1 MSWNDLFH
9 GVLNII
15 LTFID
20 TLIQM
25 KVKTQMGIAI
35 IVILIL
41 SMTTISAF
49 AESETE
55 PGSHEQTQ
63 SRNLYRNHDGE
74 IPGQHKEC
82 DYPHYYGDDNN

>member
-1 MSWNDLFH
+1 MGWNDLFH

-25 KVKTQMGIAI
+25 KVKTQMGIAFI
-35 IVILIL
+35 LILIL
-41 SMTTISAF
+41 SITTISAF

-63 SRNLYRNHDGE
+63 NRNLYRNHDGE
-74 IPGQHKEC
+74 MPGQHKEY
-82 DYPHYYGDDNN
+82 DYHHYHGDDYN